1 MRILLIEDNRR
12 VGPLLREHLDDAGY
26 TVDLAA
32 SVSEFE
38 AITRAFSYGLYV
50 LDLGLPDGDGSRIIS
65 LLRASRQT
73 APIIVTSARAQV
85 SDRVL
90 GLDCGADDYLAKPF
104 HHSELLA
111 RIRALLRRSI
121 PPATECVEAGNLV
134 LDCAS
139 GEIACQGQR
148 HMVRS
153 SERRL
158 LALLIS
164 KAGQLVPRDLIEN
177 VVMNNHQR
185 LTPNAVEK
193 VVSRLR
199 ATLSE
204 EEAGIEIKTI
214 RGLGYVLEKC
224 SNGRGRSLGAR
235 IDNRP
240 RGTSGCCLQH
250 FPKPF

>member
-32 SVSEFE
+32 SISEFE
-38 AITRAFSYGLYV
+38 EMTRAFSYELYV
-50 LDLGLPDGDGSRIIS
+50 LDLGLPDGDGTRIIS
-65 LLRASRQT
+65 MLRASRRT
-73 APIIVTSARAQV
+73 ACIIVTSARAQV

-90 GLDCGADDYLAKPF
+90 GLDCGADDYLVKPF

-111 RIRALLRRSI
+111 RIRALLRRPA
-121 PPATECVEAGNLV
+121 PPATECLEAGNLV

-148 HMVRS
+148 HMVRP

-164 KAGQLVPRDLIEN
+164 KAGQLVPRDLVEN
-177 VVMNNHQR
+177 VVMNNDQR
-185 LTPNAVEK
+185 LTANAVEK

-199 ATLSE
+199 AVLSK
-204 EEAGIEIKTI
+204 EEAGVEIKTI
-214 RGLGYVLEKC
+214 RGLGYVLEEH
-224 SNGRGRSLGAR
+224 SNSRGRSLGSSYR
-235 IDNRP
+235 
-240 RGTSGCCLQH
+240 
-250 FPKPF
+250 